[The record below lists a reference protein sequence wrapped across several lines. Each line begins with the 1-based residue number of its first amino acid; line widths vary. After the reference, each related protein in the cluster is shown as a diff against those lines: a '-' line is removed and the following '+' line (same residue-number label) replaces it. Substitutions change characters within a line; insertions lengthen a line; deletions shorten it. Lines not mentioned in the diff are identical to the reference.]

1 MKYDHDGCE
10 SDRKADHGNLMRAL
24 QSVQWLQFFV
34 DLVAESPPFYLMHPA
49 TAQDGW
55 HGGIHAVR
63 GGTRIIPTPD
73 TDGGGRHG
81 E

>member
-1 MKYDHDGCE
+1 MTAA
-10 SDRKADHGNLMRAL
+10 KAIEKQTMAMMRAL

-63 GGTRIIPTPD
+63 GGTIQ
-73 TDGGGRHG
+73 